1 MKITRLEDVE
11 QRRSGGRS
19 VAVGTFDGVHLGHR
33 QVIAGA
39 DSVLTFD
46 PHPVSVVAPQH
57 TPKLLTPL
65 ARKAELIEG
74 LGVDELIVIPFDAAF
89 AARTA
94 DEFVDDVLVGA
105 LEATSVAIGENF
117 RFGHKAQGDPRLLAA
132 DERFATV
139 VHPLLE
145 VDGEIVSSSHI
156 CGLVLAGEVDQATA
170 LLGAP
175 FQLRGEVVHGDE
187 RGRELG
193 FPTANLVPEE
203 ALVCPG
209 HGVYAC
215 LAHDGRPVRPAAVSI
230 GVRPTFQTGRGELIE
245 AYLLD
250 FEGDLYGQELR
261 LDFLARLRGE
271 RRFETAQALIEQMHR
286 DVQRTREI
294 AADALERPLRSR
306 PPVPVERS
314 ASATVP
320 RLWPR

>member
-1 MKITRLEDVE
+1 
-11 QRRSGGRS
+11 

-33 QVIAGA
+33 KVIEGS

-65 ARKAELIEG
+65 GRKAELIEA
-74 LGVDELIVIPFDAAF
+74 LGVRELIVIGFDAEF
-89 AARTA
+89 ASKTA
-94 DEFVDDVLVGA
+94 DEFVEDVLVGA
-105 LEATSVAIGENF
+105 LGAKRVAIGENF

-132 DERFATV
+132 DKRFDTV

-156 CGLVLAGEVDQATA
+156 RGLLLAGEVAEAAA

-175 FQLRGEVVHGDE
+175 YQLRGEVVHGDE

-203 ALVCPG
+203 ALACPG

-215 LAHDGRPVRPAAVSI
+215 LADGAPAAVSI

-245 AYLLD
+245 AYVLD
-250 FEGDLYGQELR
+250 FDGDLYGRELR

-271 RRFETAQALIEQMHR
+271 RRFETAEALIEQMHS
-286 DVQRTREI
+286 DVQHTREI
-294 AADALERPLRSR
+294 ARRG
-306 PPVPVERS
+306 
-314 ASATVP
+314 
-320 RLWPR
+320 

>member
-1 MKITRLEDVE
+1 VKITRLEDVV
-11 QRRSGGRS
+11 QRNGGRS

-33 QVIAGA
+33 KVIEGS

-65 ARKAELIEG
+65 GRKAELIEA
-74 LGVDELIVIPFDAAF
+74 LGVRELIVIEFDAEF
-89 AARTA
+89 ASKTA
-94 DEFVDDVLVGA
+94 DEFVGDVLVDALGA
-105 LEATSVAIGENF
+105 KRVAIGENF

-132 DERFATV
+132 DNRFDTV

-145 VDGEIVSSSHI
+145 VGGEIVSSSHI
-156 CGLVLAGEVDQATA
+156 RGLVLAGEVAEAAA

-175 FQLRGEVVHGDE
+175 YQLRGEVVHGDE

-203 ALVCPG
+203 ALACPG

-215 LAHDGRPVRPAAVSI
+215 LADGAPAAVSI

-245 AYLLD
+245 AYILD
-250 FEGDLYGQELR
+250 FDGDLYGRELR

-271 RRFETAQALIEQMHR
+271 RRFETAEALIEQMHS
-286 DVQRTREI
+286 DVQDTREI
-294 AADALERPLRSR
+294 ARNA
-306 PPVPVERS
+306 
-314 ASATVP
+314 
-320 RLWPR
+320 

>member
-1 MKITRLEDVE
+1 VEITRLGDVE
-11 QRRSGGRS
+11 RRSKGRS

-33 QVIAGA
+33 QVIEGS

-65 ARKAELIEG
+65 SRKAELIES
-74 LGVDELIVIPFDAAF
+74 LGVRELIVIPFDTDF
-89 AARTA
+89 AAQTA
-94 DEFVDDVLVGA
+94 DRFVTDVLVDALGA
-105 LEATSVAIGENF
+105 TRVAIGENF
-117 RFGHKAQGDPRLLAA
+117 RFGHKAQGDPRLLAT

-156 CGLVLAGEVDQATA
+156 RGLVLAGEVGSAA
-170 LLGAP
+170 ELLGAP

-193 FPTANLVPEE
+193 FPTANLIPDE
-203 ALVCPG
+203 ALACPG

-215 LAHDGRPVRPAAVSI
+215 LSYEDPAHPRPAAVSI
-230 GVRPTFQTGRGELIE
+230 GVRPTFRTGRGELIE

-250 FEGDLYGQELR
+250 FDGDLYGRELR
-261 LDFLARLRGE
+261 LEFLSRLRGE
-271 RRFETAQALIEQMHR
+271 RRFETAEALIEQMHR
-286 DVQRTREI
+286 DVQRTRE
-294 AADALERPLRSR
+294 LT
-306 PPVPVERS
+306 
-314 ASATVP
+314 ATA
-320 RLWPR
+320 

>member
-1 MKITRLEDVE
+1 VKITRLEDVE
-11 QRRSGGRS
+11 RRSGGRS

-33 QVIAGA
+33 KVIEGS

-65 ARKAELIEG
+65 ERKAELIEA
-74 LGVDELIVIPFDAAF
+74 LGVQELIVIRFDAEF
-89 AARTA
+89 ASKTA
-94 DEFVDDVLVGA
+94 DEFVGDVLVGA
-105 LEATSVAIGENF
+105 LGAKRVAIGENF

-132 DERFATV
+132 DKRFDTV

-156 CGLVLAGEVDQATA
+156 RGLLLAGEVAEAAA

-175 FQLRGEVVHGDE
+175 YQLRGEVVHGDE

-203 ALVCPG
+203 ALACPG

-215 LAHDGRPVRPAAVSI
+215 LADGAPAAVSI

-245 AYLLD
+245 AYVLD
-250 FEGDLYGQELR
+250 FDGDLYGQELR

-271 RRFETAQALIEQMHR
+271 RRFETAEALIEQMHR
-286 DVQRTREI
+286 DVQHTREI
-294 AADALERPLRSR
+294 AGNG
-306 PPVPVERS
+306 
-314 ASATVP
+314 
-320 RLWPR
+320 